1 MYGYPEIAEILNAHN
16 AIENPNPYEKPLNTI
31 RLLKEMGIDV
41 NIVTLDWVLKSNYIC
56 FFLRVKYQSYNTFL
70 SWCPNISIINI
81 INVRNSIYFSH
92 DLWFRNISG
101 YPGCISVNKDYS
113 QNNPK
118 FSTAEDPSI
127 HYSGIKFEN
136 PVIIDGNSPMPA
148 PSLNVTIPEYG
159 HTGNGHVII
168 STARKYDDLYF
179 SRITAIPYKVKCSI
193 PLKVGHNFDIF
204 FTLSIV
210 YLSLG

>member
-1 MYGYPEIAEILNAHN
+1 MVAAGGGGYDYAGSGTIAGSGGCLKGFDGNEKGGNQTSGDDGYYKGNFGLGGGNGERLFYYGTPDGNAGGGGGYFGGGS
-16 AIENPNPYEKPLNTI
+16 AFTVD
-31 RLLKEMGIDV
+31 MG
-41 NIVTLDWVLKSNYIC
+41 SAGGGS
-56 FFLRVKYQSYNTFL
+56 SY
-70 SWCPNISIINI
+70 
-81 INVRNSIYFSH
+81 
-92 DLWFRNISG
+92 ISG
-101 YPGCISVNKDYS
+101 FPGCISVDKNYT

-136 PVIIDGNSPMPA
+136 PVIIDGRSPMPT
-148 PSLNVTIPEYG
+148 PSLNSTIPEYG
-159 HTGNGHVII
+159 HIGNGHVII
-168 STARKYDDLYF
+168 STAEKFGYPYF

-193 PLKVGHNFDIF
+193 PLKVGRNFDVF